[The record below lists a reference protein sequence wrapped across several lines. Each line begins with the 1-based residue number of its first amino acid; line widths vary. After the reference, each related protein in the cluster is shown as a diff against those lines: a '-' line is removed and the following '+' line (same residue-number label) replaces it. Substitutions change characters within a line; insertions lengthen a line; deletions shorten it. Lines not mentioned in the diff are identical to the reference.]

1 MSGCSFWIPRFYLRW
16 TVSCSWV
23 MIFNQITI
31 PIEIYLRRI
40 YWPYLYVNKSYK
52 SCISSLCLVY
62 YFSLYFLLLFDLL
75 ASTQSNVD
83 LTQQIYFTEYICSLI
98 AQINSLTN
106 VFLTNAHY
114 ILKASFEYLC
124 PGPDLL
130 IIVIGDATHPRPSYD
145 ISVVIVPNAQHEQ
158 TTCK

>member
-1 MSGCSFWIPRFYLRW
+1 M
-16 TVSCSWV
+16 
-23 MIFNQITI
+23 
-31 PIEIYLRRI
+31 
-40 YWPYLYVNKSYK
+40 
-52 SCISSLCLVY
+52 CLVY
-62 YFSLYFLLLFDLL
+62 YFSLYFLLLLDLL
-75 ASTQSNVD
+75 ASTQYDVD

-106 VFLTNAHY
+106 VSLTNAHH
-114 ILKASFEYLC
+114 ILEAPFEYLC

-130 IIVIGDATHPRPSYD
+130 IIVIGDATHPWPSYD